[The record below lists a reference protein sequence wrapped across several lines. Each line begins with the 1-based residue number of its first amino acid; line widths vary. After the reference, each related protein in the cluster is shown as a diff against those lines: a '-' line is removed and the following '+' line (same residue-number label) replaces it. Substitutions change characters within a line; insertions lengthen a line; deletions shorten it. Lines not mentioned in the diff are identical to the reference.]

1 MEKENKMIDQLLT
14 RIQNGETVNI
24 SFWKKD
30 GQLGQAAVCQND
42 FTAKT
47 DRKKVDVA
55 EGTTRLFCENR
66 GRYITVQNDTIM
78 IHELEAY

>member
-1 MEKENKMIDQLLT
+1 MINQLMT
-14 RIQNGETVNI
+14 RIQNGESVNI
-24 SFWKKD
+24 SFIKKD
-30 GQLGQAAVCQND
+30 GQISTAIVSQND

-47 DRKKVDVA
+47 DRKKVDVT